1 MNLITK
7 LRFNRVIIPII
18 IASFIAFSLLFYVQ
32 TSALASKIS
41 SVTVKAGE
49 RWEVTETTSL
59 DALTVY
65 DGAIITA
72 PDGYSLTLTVDG
84 VETGQKLVTTAGVDT
99 QITPGIYRG
108 DVVLTMDPNG
118 RSQPCLT

>member
-7 LRFNRVIIPII
+7 HRFNNFFVPII
-18 IASFIAFSLLFYVQ
+18 IASFVAFSLLFYVQ
-32 TSALASKIS
+32 TSASVSKKS
-41 SVTVKAGE
+41 SVTIKAGE
-49 RWEVTETTSL
+49 TWKVTETTRL

-65 DGAIITA
+65 DGATITA
-72 PDGYSLTLTVDG
+72 PDGCSLTLTVDG
-84 VETGQKLVTTAGVDT
+84 VETGQKLVTTAWVDT

-118 RSQPCLT
+118 RSQPRLT